1 MYNVSANGRTV
12 ATESSYEKA
21 VSAAKSAATEVAN
34 TILNK
39 ASAVLSNP
47 RLYRSPKARRNVA
60 QNLSRQAMNIAAG
73 VKFPKKF
80 ADAQPVTVGGQ
91 TFAIL
96 KA

>member
-1 MYNVSANGRTV
+1 MYNVTVNGRT
-12 ATESSYEKA
+12 AASETSYEKA
-21 VSAAKSAATEVAN
+21 VAAAKASATNVAN
-34 TILNK
+34 AILSS
-39 ASAVLSNP
+39 ASAVLTNP

-60 QNLSRQAMNIAAG
+60 QNLSRQAMNVAAG

-80 ADAQPVTVGGQ
+80 ADAQPVNVGGQ